1 MIISILDPLCRI
13 FLIARESEGVGV
25 DTMWESQ
32 KVYRQSNYQDLDH
45 DHLIPRSSSSSRGRT
60 NNLLATLVGVLGLAS
75 ILGLSAMTYRSLNP
89 QETVVVIPVLN
100 VDEAEEM
107 KIVPVLDITSGGG
120 WGGAGQRVGGLPPPD
135 TPDPKWD
142 PEPSDSELGLFD
154 YAAVS
159 VDSIPCAGIGKYAHT
174 HSRFASL
181 DLL

>member
-1 MIISILDPLCRI
+1 
-13 FLIARESEGVGV
+13 
-25 DTMWESQ
+25 MWESQ
-32 KVYRQSNYQDLDH
+32 KVYRQSSYQDLDN
-45 DHLIPRSSSSSRGRT
+45 DLLIPGSSASRGRI
-60 NNLLATLVGVLGLAS
+60 NNLLTTLVGVLGLAS
-75 ILGLSAMTYRSLNP
+75 ILGLSAMTYRSLFAT

-120 WGGAGQRVGGLPPPD
+120 WGRAGRRVGGLPPPD

-159 VDSIPCAGIGKYAHT
+159 VDSIPCAKVGKYAHT
-174 HSRFASL
+174 YNTYVSL
-181 DLL
+181 DIL